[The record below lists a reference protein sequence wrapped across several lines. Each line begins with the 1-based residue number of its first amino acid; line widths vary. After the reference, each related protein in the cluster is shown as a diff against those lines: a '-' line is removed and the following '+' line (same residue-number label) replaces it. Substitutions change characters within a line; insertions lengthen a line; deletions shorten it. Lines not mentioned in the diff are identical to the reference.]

1 MIHQGMKAPAAAAPH
16 PLGRRV
22 APGAGVCDG
31 PVLLAEGAVSYACQ
45 ADHRARPARA
55 LEAVDAR
62 TVISGASLAEVRGD
76 YSYQNCAKFFG
87 AGGTGMRLTGG
98 GASCEARGMRSER
111 SVVASCAAHTDTSG
125 WRGLLW

>member
-1 MIHQGMKAPAAAAPH
+1 MIHQWMKAPAAAAPH

-22 APGAGVCDG
+22 APGTGRGLVWPAWQSETNLCM
-31 PVLLAEGAVSYACQ
+31 PVGQTHV
-45 ADHRARPARA
+45 PVRA

-98 GASCEARGMRSER
+98 GASCEARGVNAR
-111 SVVASCAAHTDTSG
+111 
-125 WRGLLW
+125 